1 MKAAVTRIARQA
13 LNWLLL
19 ASGVVGI
26 LAAPVTP
33 VGFAWMAL
41 GSILL
46 VAGAVPIARDRRAD
60 RLQREAA
67 AAAAAAGGQA

>member
-19 ASGVVGI
+19 SAGVMAI
-26 LAAPVTP
+26 LAAPITL

-41 GSILL
+41 GCVLL
-46 VAGAVPIARDRRAD
+46 VAGAVPIARERRAE

-67 AAAAAAGGQA
+67 AAASSAVGQA